1 MVQFNSLP
9 IKITVVD
16 ILSRGMLMSLI
27 LFLYDNIGHL
37 LETLQN
43 VKKNRRIEYRI
54 VIMIDKKIKIVR
66 NMLKLLNKINSRIR
80 SLE

>member
-54 VIMIDKKIKIVR
+54 VIMIDKKIKVVR